1 MSSQLSRVVLA
12 GAVVLLSALGTV
24 DSLSGQ
30 QPGEEIEIYR
40 REVFSYPGSGRPDPF
55 RSLLKGGDMGVRLED
70 LMLQGVVHHEDPSQ
84 SVAVLVQKGNP
95 RRIQAKVGE
104 RIGTIRIVSI
114 SRDRVNV
121 AVEELG
127 VVRRETLVIDQTGE
141 SR

>member
-1 MSSQLSRVVLA
+1 MPSQPSKVVLA
-12 GAVVLLSALGTV
+12 GAMVLLAALGTA

-55 RSLLKGGDMGVRLED
+55 RSLLKGGEMGVRLED
-70 LMLQGVVHHEDPSQ
+70 LTLQGVVHHEDPSQ

-95 RRIQAKVGE
+95 RRIQVKVGE

-127 VVRRETLVIDQTGE
+127 MVRRETLVIDQTGE